1 MGNYGNLKQ
10 IDAGGQAVIYLGYD
24 FDGQRWVIFKY
35 PKHDNDGT
43 RRRLK
48 REARLIKEQEDNP
61 FVVKLIEDSSHCT
74 PPFLVLEYCTGG
86 SLADWILNRH
96 SVTDVVKVMIQAM
109 LALQPNHEKNG
120 FHGDFTP
127 RNIRLAEDPDGV
139 RVRLIDFGLGQTP
152 NHLSGTMTRDFRGT
166 PNYIAPEVQK
176 GDDYTWRS
184 DIWSAHVVFR
194 ELLTGLKS
202 KLLFDFS
209 PPPRELTN
217 LIDRMGA
224 ENPLTRPNTVEI
236 VKELRAYLDKPVAV
250 PKPIAIP
257 QNAGTGL
264 GLLVTT
270 LLVGSAV
277 VLANKNTYDS
287 KAGRYRNRNGQF
299 ASGWFG

>member
-1 MGNYGNLKQ
+1 
-10 IDAGGQAVIYLGYD
+10 
-24 FDGQRWVIFKY
+24 
-35 PKHDNDGT
+35 
-43 RRRLK
+43 
-48 REARLIKEQEDNP
+48 
-61 FVVKLIEDSSHCT
+61 
-74 PPFLVLEYCTGG
+74 
-86 SLADWILNRH
+86 
-96 SVTDVVKVMIQAM
+96 M

-127 RNIRLAEDPDGV
+127 RNIRLAKDPDGL

-166 PNYIAPEVQK
+166 PNYIAPEVLK

-194 ELLTGLKS
+194 ELLTGLKF
-202 KLLFDFS
+202 KPAFDFS

-224 ENPLTRPNTVEI
+224 ENPRARPNTVEI
-236 VKELRAYLDKPVAV
+236 VKELRAYLNKPVAV

-257 QNAGTGL
+257 QSASTGL

-270 LLVGSAV
+270 LLVGGAIA
-277 VLANKNTYDS
+277 LANKNTYDS